1 MSHILNEQS
10 PLISQCSHP
19 VQPYLSAIT
28 CSSISLRFVLTTNTT
43 MHGTQTLSLF
53 LGLVVV
59 GTAFS
64 LPGPLSLATTF
75 SQIANDLDDISL
87 GSCSLKGIE
96 LPLNNTKVKLPNPSP
111 KLNLKYVA
119 IGRGTQNYS
128 CPSSG
133 SSSKSRRD
141 TTPEA
146 TGAVATLFDASCLAS
161 TSTNLLHEL
170 PAVVGKAPLGP
181 LAFLA
186 EILSSSTNT
195 TDLIIGE
202 HYFNSDGEPV
212 FDLGLADGNAWMVAK
227 KNASVDAPKR
237 ESNTSK
243 SDAIK
248 DVPWL
253 KLDYKKGK
261 GLKVRTSWLYH
272 QPLFSNAICRRST
285 ESLLSKD
292 PHHPHVPDKMVPL
305 SSNMRQNI
313 GFTVDVGTVGAQDDH
328 CMGIAD

>member
-1 MSHILNEQS
+1 
-10 PLISQCSHP
+10 
-19 VQPYLSAIT
+19 
-28 CSSISLRFVLTTNTT
+28 

-53 LGLVVV
+53 LSLVVA
-59 GTAFS
+59 GMAFS

-96 LPLNNTKVKLPNPSP
+96 LPLNNTKVKLPSPSP
-111 KLNLKYVA
+111 NLNLKYVA

-133 SSSKSRRD
+133 ASSKSRRD

-161 TSTNLLHEL
+161 TSTNLLHEI

-186 EILSSSTNT
+186 EIMSSSTNT
-195 TDLIIGE
+195 SDLIIGE
-202 HYFNSDGEPV
+202 HYFNSAGEPV
-212 FDLGLADGNAWMVAK
+212 FDLELGDDDAWMVAK

-237 ESNTSK
+237 ELNASK
-243 SDAIK
+243 GDAVK

-261 GLKVRTSWLYH
+261 GLKVRNLWLYYKSSY
-272 QPLFSNAICRRST
+272 SNKIYRRST
-285 ESLLSKD
+285 ELLLSRD
-292 PHHPHVPDKMVPL
+292 PHHQHAPVRMVRL
-305 SSNMRQNI
+305 SLNMRQNI
-313 GFTVDVGTVGAQDDH
+313 GFTVDVGSVGTQCDH
-328 CMGIAD
+328 CMATTA

>member
-1 MSHILNEQS
+1 
-10 PLISQCSHP
+10 
-19 VQPYLSAIT
+19 
-28 CSSISLRFVLTTNTT
+28 

-53 LGLVVV
+53 LSLVVV

-96 LPLNNTKVKLPNPSP
+96 LPLNNTKVKLPSPSP
-111 KLNLKYVA
+111 NLNLKYVA

-133 SSSKSRRD
+133 ASSKSRRD

-161 TSTNLLHEL
+161 TSTNLLHEI

-195 TDLIIGE
+195 SDLIIGE
-202 HYFNSDGEPV
+202 HYFNSAGEPV
-212 FDLGLADGNAWMVAK
+212 FDLGLSEGDSWMVAK

-237 ESNTSK
+237 ELNASK
-243 SDAIK
+243 DDAVK

-261 GLKVRTSWLYH
+261 GLKVRILWLYR
-272 QPLFSNAICRRST
+272 QLSCSNTLYRKST

-292 PHHPHVPDKMVPL
+292 PHHRHAPVRMVRL
-305 SSNMRQNI
+305 SLNMRQNI
-313 GFTVDVGTVGAQDDH
+313 GFTVDVGSVGTQYDH
-328 CMGIAD
+328 